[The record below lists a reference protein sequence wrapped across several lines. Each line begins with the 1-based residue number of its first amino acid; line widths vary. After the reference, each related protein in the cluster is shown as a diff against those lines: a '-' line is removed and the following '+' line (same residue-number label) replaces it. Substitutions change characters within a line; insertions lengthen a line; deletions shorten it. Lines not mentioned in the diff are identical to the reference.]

1 MLESKWGLRFVA
13 LLLALFMFLSVN
25 NVFENINPFN
35 EEGELDETELI
46 QGMPVDILYDE
57 DDYYV
62 SGVPNQVNVQLSG
75 NTSNVVR
82 LQTTRDFNVQLDLR
96 NRSTGEHEVHFTI
109 DELPEN
115 VSAEVVPETAT
126 VNIQDLVSQTFT
138 VQAEVNGSRVG
149 PNHQLETVT
158 VEPDTV
164 TVYGG
169 ENEINR
175 IQYVRATLSDNT
187 RITDDRAEE
196 ADIGVFDF
204 QFNRLD
210 VRTEPSNVRVE
221 IDVSELSKTVPVN
234 YTVSGMVDSDHEL
247 VDVELNYENVE
258 VFGSEETLSGIDS
271 VDVEIDV
278 DDLDSSTTQDVEL
291 DLPESVTKT
300 EPAVLE
306 ADLTIE
312 ENN

>member
-1 MLESKWGLRFVA
+1 LLESKWGLRFVA
-13 LLLALFMFLSVN
+13 LILALFMFLSVN
-25 NVFENINPFN
+25 NVFENMNPFN
-35 EEGELDETELI
+35 EEGNDDETELI

-75 NTSNVVR
+75 STSNIVR

-96 NRSTGEHEVHFTI
+96 SRGTGEHEVHFTI

-149 PNHQLETVT
+149 PNHQLESVV
-158 VEPDTV
+158 VEPETV

-196 ADIGVFDF
+196 ADVGVFDF

-221 IDVSELSKTVPVN
+221 INVSELSKTVPVN
-234 YTVSGMVDSDHEL
+234 YTVAGMVDSNHEL
-247 VDVELNYENVE
+247 VDVELNYDNVE
-258 VFGSEETLSGIDS
+258 VFGSEETLNEIDS

-278 DDLDSSTTQDVEL
+278 DELDSSVTQDVEL
-291 DLPESVTKT
+291 NLPESVTKT

-312 ENN
+312 KND

>member
-312 ENN
+312 ENG

>member
-126 VNIQDLVSQTFT
+126 VNIQELVSQTFT

-312 ENN
+312 END

>member
-25 NVFENINPFN
+25 NVFENINPFD
-35 EEGELDETELI
+35 EEGDDDETELI

-57 DDYYV
+57 DEYYV

-75 NTSNVVR
+75 NTSNIVR

-115 VSAEVVPETAT
+115 VSAEVIPETAT

-138 VQAEVNGSRVG
+138 VQTEVNGSRVG
-149 PNHQLETVT
+149 PNHQLESVT

-187 RITDDRAEE
+187 RITEDRAEE
-196 ADIGVFDF
+196 ADVGVFDF

-221 IDVSELSKTVPVN
+221 INVSELSKTVPVN
-234 YTVSGMVDSDHEL
+234 YTVAGMVDSDHEL
-247 VDVELNYENVE
+247 VDVELNYDNVE
-258 VFGSEETLSGIDS
+258 VFGSEETLNNIES

-278 DDLDSSTTQDVEL
+278 DGLDSSTTQDVEL
-291 DLPESVTKT
+291 DLPESVTKA

-312 ENN
+312 END

>member
-25 NVFENINPFN
+25 NVFENINPFD
-35 EEGELDETELI
+35 EEGDGDETELI

-57 DDYYV
+57 DEYYV

-75 NTSNVVR
+75 NTSNIVR

-96 NRSTGEHEVHFTI
+96 SRSTGEHEVHFTI

-115 VSAEVVPETAT
+115 VSAEVIPETAT

-138 VQAEVNGSRVG
+138 VQTEVNGSRVG
-149 PNHQLETVT
+149 PNHQLESVT

-187 RITDDRAEE
+187 RITEDRAEE
-196 ADIGVFDF
+196 ADVGVFDF

-221 IDVSELSKTVPVN
+221 INVSELSKTVPVN
-234 YTVSGMVDSDHEL
+234 YTVAGMVDSDHEL
-247 VDVELNYENVE
+247 VDVELNYDNVE
-258 VFGSEETLSGIDS
+258 VFGSEETLNNIES

-278 DDLDSSTTQDVEL
+278 DGLDSSTTQDVEL
-291 DLPESVTKT
+291 DLPESVTKA

-312 ENN
+312 END

>member
-138 VQAEVNGSRVG
+138 VQAEVDGSRVG

-312 ENN
+312 END

>member
-25 NVFENINPFN
+25 NVFENINPFE
-35 EEGELDETELI
+35 EEGDDDETELI

-57 DDYYV
+57 DEYYV

-75 NTSNVVR
+75 NTSNIVR

-115 VSAEVVPETAT
+115 VSAEVIPETAT

-138 VQAEVNGSRVG
+138 VQTEVNGSRVG
-149 PNHQLETVT
+149 PNHQLESVT

-187 RITDDRAEE
+187 RITEDRAEE
-196 ADIGVFDF
+196 ADVGVFDF

-210 VRTEPSNVRVE
+210 VRTEPSSVRVE
-221 IDVSELSKTVPVN
+221 INVSELSKTVPVN
-234 YTVSGMVDSDHEL
+234 YTVAGMVDSDHEL
-247 VDVELNYENVE
+247 VDVELNYDNVE
-258 VFGSEETLSGIDS
+258 VFGSEETLNNIES

-278 DDLDSSTTQDVEL
+278 DGLDSSTTQDVEL
-291 DLPESVTKT
+291 DLPESVTKA

-312 ENN
+312 END

>member
-25 NVFENINPFN
+25 NVFENINPFE
-35 EEGELDETELI
+35 EEGDDDETELI

-57 DDYYV
+57 DEYYV

-75 NTSNVVR
+75 NTSNIVR

-96 NRSTGEHEVHFTI
+96 SRSTGEHEVHFTI

-115 VSAEVVPETAT
+115 VSAEVIPETAT

-138 VQAEVNGSRVG
+138 VQTEVNGSRVG
-149 PNHQLETVT
+149 PNHQLESVT

-187 RITDDRAEE
+187 RITEDRAEE
-196 ADIGVFDF
+196 ADVGVFDF

-221 IDVSELSKTVPVN
+221 INVSELSKTVPVN
-234 YTVSGMVDSDHEL
+234 YTVAGMVDSDHEL
-247 VDVELNYENVE
+247 VDVELNYDNVE
-258 VFGSEETLSGIDS
+258 VFGSEETLNNIES

-278 DDLDSSTTQDVEL
+278 DGLDSSTTQDVEL
-291 DLPESVTKT
+291 DLPESVTKA

-312 ENN
+312 END

>member
-25 NVFENINPFN
+25 NVFENINPFD
-35 EEGELDETELI
+35 EEGADDETEMI
-46 QGMPVDILYDE
+46 QGMPVDLLYDE
-57 DDYYV
+57 DEYYV

-75 NTSNVVR
+75 NTSNIVR

-115 VSAEVVPETAT
+115 VSAEVIPETAT

-138 VQAEVNGSRVG
+138 VQTEVNGSRVG
-149 PNHQLETVT
+149 PNHQLESVT

-187 RITDDRAEE
+187 RITEDRAEE
-196 ADIGVFDF
+196 ADVGVFDF

-221 IDVSELSKTVPVN
+221 INVSELSKTVPVN

-247 VDVELNYENVE
+247 ADVELNYDNVE
-258 VFGSEETLSGIDS
+258 VFGSEETLDNIES

-278 DDLDSSTTQDVEL
+278 DGLDSSTTQDVEL

-312 ENN
+312 DNN

>member
-25 NVFENINPFN
+25 DVFENINPFN

-312 ENN
+312 END